1 MDSRFDLIAKFV
13 MKKEKRKTKKMSK
26 YFNNVKKDKK
36 IIESIKDP
44 FEKYKKVDKFNEHF
58 YKHLK

>member
-36 IIESIKDP
+36 IIQSVKDP
-44 FEKYKKVDKFNEHF
+44 FEGYKKIDKFNEHF
-58 YKHLK
+58 NKYN